1 MSRWQS
7 CGGILLW
14 ALMAISLLIFCFFAL
29 YYRVLRCVLQV
40 PVHVEESSR
49 LTCLLLGVDVF
60 AAQGGGPSCAFG
72 AGA

>member
-49 LTCLLLGVDVF
+49 LQPRF
-60 AAQGGGPSCAFG
+60 N
-72 AGA
+72 